1 MADMVE
7 QKTKNERRQ
16 NMYLF
21 IRDTVLHEM
30 RACQPTISE
39 SGTQVMEAFQNFK
52 VYLVAI

>member
-16 NMYLF
+16 NMYLL

-30 RACQPTISE
+30 RACQPTISG

-52 VYLVAI
+52 VHLVAI